1 MKEVFESML
10 GVFFLIVV
18 MLTSTTVISASIDAR
33 NADATMQAYI
43 TEVEHSNFSNSI
55 LSAVFDQAAADGYTN
70 VSMVLYEKDDTG
82 VISQRTVSDKSQVG
96 LTQRVYM
103 MKLTMTYSYAL
114 DFINEGAT
122 HTMTAFAR

>member
-10 GVFFLIVV
+10 GIFFLIVV
-18 MLTSTTVISASIDAR
+18 SLTSTTIISASIDAR

-43 TEVEHSNFSNSI
+43 TEVEHSNFSNSMLCAI
-55 LSAVFDQAAADGYTN
+55 FDQAAADGYTN

-82 VISQRTVSDKSQVG
+82 AVSQRNVTDKSQVG

-103 MKLTMTYSYAL
+103 MKLTMTYSYTM
-114 DFINEGAT
+114 DFIDQGAT

>member
-10 GVFFLIVV
+10 GIFFLIVV
-18 MLTSTTVISASIDAR
+18 SLTSTTIISASIDAR

-43 TEVEHSNFSNSI
+43 TEVEHSNFSNSMLCAI
-55 LSAVFDQAAADGYTN
+55 FDQAAADGYTN
-70 VSMVLYEKDDTG
+70 VSMILYEKDDTG
-82 VISQRTVSDKSQVG
+82 AVSQRNVTDKSQVG

-103 MKLTMTYSYAL
+103 MKLTMTYSYTM
-114 DFINEGAT
+114 DFIDQGAT

>member
-10 GVFFLIVV
+10 GIFFLIVV
-18 MLTSTTVISASIDAR
+18 SLTSTTIVSASIDAR

-43 TEVEHSNFSNSI
+43 TEVEHSNFSNSMLCAI
-55 LSAVFDQAAADGYTN
+55 FDQAAADGYTN

-82 VISQRTVSDKSQVG
+82 TVSQRDVTTKSQVG

-103 MKLTMTYSYAL
+103 MKLTMTYSYTM
-114 DFINEGAT
+114 DFIDQGAT